1 MNYKLINN
9 GRIKIHFILTDKFKT
24 NVIGIKFRNNVT
36 KDSITKRALLPG
48 ILGIATN
55 KYPSQKILSK
65 KLDELYGA
73 SLGFNPSKVG
83 NNSIM
88 NFAINFVNE
97 KYATGANLT
106 EDIFEFLNEVFFN
119 PLVENGEFTEKIIT
133 QEKRMLHEEIDS
145 IYENKTKLALTR
157 LIDNMCAN
165 EDYSIPSIGIK
176 EDIDKISGKD
186 LYEAYANY
194 MNNDEIH
201 ILLCGDFDEKTS
213 LSLINKYLPFKHGE
227 VSFDAYD
234 YQSKDIVEHNEI
246 IEYEDLSQA
255 KLNMGFRTEIR
266 ANDDDY
272 YAMVLYNSILGA
284 FPHSKLFTNV
294 RERDSLAY
302 YVTSRTDSY
311 KGLLIIYA
319 GIQNTDYEKA
329 VNVINEQ
336 IEEMNKGNISK
347 EEHDLTVKS
356 LINDYKEMFDS
367 PSGMMN
373 TAFTNIVL
381 NRDFDVD
388 YQVKMIK
395 EVTIEDI
402 VNVGKKLKLDTTYLL
417 TSEVK

>member
-24 NVIGIKFRNNVT
+24 NVIGIKFRNNVS
-36 KDSITKRALLPG
+36 KESITKRALLPG
-48 ILGIATN
+48 VLGIATS

-65 KLDELYGA
+65 KLDKLYGA

-106 EDIFEFLNEVFFN
+106 EDIFKFLNEVFFN
-119 PLVENGEFTEKIIT
+119 PLIQDNGFTDKIMA

-145 IYENKTKLALTR
+145 LYENKTKLALTR
-157 LIDNMCAN
+157 LIDNMCID
-165 EDYSIPSIGIK
+165 EDYSIPTIGIK
-176 EDIDKISGKD
+176 EDIDQITGKE
-186 LYEAYANY
+186 LYEAYTNY
-194 MNNDEIH
+194 IDNDEIH
-201 ILLCGDFDEKTS
+201 ILLCGDFDEKIS
-213 LSLINKYLPFKHGE
+213 LNLIEKYLPFKNGE
-227 VSFDAYD
+227 VSYDAFD
-234 YQSKDIVEHNEI
+234 YQTKTITKHNEV

-255 KLNMGFRTEIR
+255 KLNIGYRTEIR

-329 VNVINEQ
+329 VSVINEQ
-336 IEEMNKGNISK
+336 IDEMNKGNITD
-347 EEHDLTVKS
+347 EELDLTVKS

-373 TAFTNIVL
+373 TAFTNIIL
-381 NRDFDVD
+381 ERDFDVE
-388 YQVKMIK
+388 YQMKKIK
-395 EVTIEDI
+395 EVTLEEI
-402 VNVGKKLKLDTTYLL
+402 VSVGKKLKLDTTYLL

>member
-1 MNYKLINN
+1 MEYKLINN

-24 NVIGIKFRNNVT
+24 NVVGIKFRNNVSKET
-36 KDSITKRALLPG
+36 ITKRSLLPG
-48 ILGIATN
+48 VLGIATK
-55 KYPSQKILSK
+55 KYPSQKEISK
-65 KLDELYGA
+65 KLDKLYGA

-97 KYATGANLT
+97 KYATRTNLT
-106 EDIFEFLNEVFFN
+106 EDIFQFLNEVFFN
-119 PLVENGEFTEKIIT
+119 PLVEDDGFSDRILK

-145 IYENKTKLALTR
+145 LHENKTKLALTR
-157 LIDNMCAN
+157 LIEHMCAD

-176 EDIDKISGKD
+176 EDIDSITAKD
-186 LYEAYANY
+186 LYEAYTEY
-194 MNNDEIH
+194 MENDEIH
-201 ILLCGDFDEKTS
+201 IILCGDFDEKHT
-213 LSLINKYLPFKHGE
+213 LKLIGNYLPFKQGN
-227 VSFDAYD
+227 VTYDALD
-234 YQSKDIVEHNEI
+234 YQRKDISTPVEV

-255 KLNMGFRTEIR
+255 KLNIGFRTEVR
-266 ANDDDY
+266 SNDEDY
-272 YAMVLYNSILGA
+272 YAMVMYNAILGA

-329 VNVINEQ
+329 VSVINEQ
-336 IEEMNKGNISK
+336 IEEMNKGNISN
-347 EEHDLTVKS
+347 EEYDLTIKS

-367 PSGMMN
+367 PAGMMN
-373 TAFTNIVL
+373 TAFTNIIL
-381 NRDFDVD
+381 GRDFDVD
-388 YQVKMIK
+388 YQVKKIC

-402 VNVGKKLKLDTTYLL
+402 INVGKKVKLDTTYLL